1 MIVKFLHKKD
11 ITRLQ
16 YYVSCLENFKSMAYS
31 NSILNIKQIEA
42 LDILLDISIDYCQ
55 SLQYVKHSKEPW
67 VKNPSVLANHKQLK
81 LYRKLLKYI
90 NGLISEVNSDN
101 ILSKKC
107 KKRLSTYL
115 SLIQCHTVGKCNSKY
130 KN

>member
-81 LYRKLLKYI
+81 LYKQLLKYI
-90 NGLISEVNSDN
+90 NELISKLNVDN
-101 ILSKKC
+101 QLSKRC
-107 KKRLSTYL
+107 KKELSTYL
-115 SLIQCHTVGKCNSKY
+115 ALIQCHLVGKNNRKI
-130 KN
+130 